1 MFLPGRPG
9 EKYSG
14 QYDSGFRTGYG
25 TYYYADGRSF
35 VGTFL
40 NDQREGPGIMYYPEG
55 FRREGVWVADKLEG
69 EVRKYM
75 DNETVLEI
83 WLEEGIYEGGAVNQV
98 PHGKGTIRYFET
110 VSRMR
115 NYTGEWSDGVKQGSH
130 LILDSPLK
138 YLILTSPFLPRPFLL

>member
-1 MFLPGRPG
+1 
-9 EKYSG
+9 
-14 QYDSGFRTGYG
+14 
-25 TYYYADGRSF
+25 
-35 VGTFL
+35 
-40 NDQREGPGIMYYPEG
+40 MYYPEG